1 MGFDAGLNFFEL
13 ERLGYVV
20 HCTGPECLPV
30 RVNENETHG
39 VKV

>member
-1 MGFDAGLNFFEL
+1 LVHEL
-13 ERLGYVV
+13 QVEP
-20 HCTGPECLPV
+20 TGSGNHDGGPRHPV